1 MKKITTT
8 LLSLLLTISMM
19 PVGSFAAEEN
29 LPQIVNEQ
37 VSEQAETS
45 ADSFQFDKDK
55 KTIKKY
61 IGTDKDVVIPEKIDG
76 VTVEKIG
83 DKAFRGTRSKPFVID
98 SIIFNKSLKEI
109 GNIAFQNSTIK
120 KVTFTSDID
129 KVDNGAF
136 SNCASLTEINLPDSI
151 TELSNGIFSGC
162 SNLNMTINVHKDF
175 TRIGM
180 GALMNAPGIKLNI
193 AETGNPITIEGKN
206 LNSTLRIPAGRKF
219 IIDKGAFISEDA
231 ELEIV
236 NIPVKQNK
244 ITKEQLQEE
253 LGKIQVTSGVE
264 VAYENVVWDLDSFDY
279 SKPISDQEKPVIVNG
294 HFGEGNNIKVKA
306 VLAENPSDNT
316 DDKDNT
322 GGSSEDKDNHGSEDK
337 DNTGGSSGDKDN
349 QGSKDED
356 TTGGSSGDKDNQG
369 SKDED
374 KTENKIFDFDKDTK
388 TITKY
393 KGTDKDVVIPD
404 KIDSVTVEKIGKQ
417 AFSRSKIDSVT
428 LSKDLIELGDGAFI
442 GSTVKTVVLNEGLKK
457 IGEMSFGACR
467 DLESINFP
475 NSLVSIGSSAFKNS
489 DKLSGELQLGE
500 NFQSLYPYA
509 FKECKNFKIT
519 IADKGVPVTIFEGN
533 LSDSSLPLSVPN
545 TRKVSIAPNAFSG
558 SNKSVDLGTID
569 VKENIS
575 KEELKKELE
584 KIPFAVVK
592 TNTDFS
598 TEPYPLVWDLDEFD
612 LSKSNTVSAHVEGC
626 DTCGFDKIKISIKLN
641 PVSANKETDA
651 SNFVFDKDTKTI
663 KKYKGTDKD
672 VVIPDKIDGVTV
684 EKIARQAFSGTKKEP
699 LLVDSVVFNKGMKEV
714 NAGAFMLSTVKTVV
728 INEGLEKIGDM
739 AFSNCANLENIN
751 FPNSL
756 ASLGIKVFTKS
767 PKISSNITLGENLE
781 KVFTDTFK
789 DCKNAKISIADKG
802 VPLTIYENNLYDN
815 SLPTSVPNSRK
826 VFITVGA
833 FCGDN
838 KENYLVDLGTID
850 VKENISKEELKKEL
864 DKIPLTIGN
873 SKPDYSTVPY
883 TLVWELDDFD
893 LSKSDTVSAHV
904 VADNDSRA
912 NDIKVKIKVAAKS
925 DAESSVWTAEDFTY
939 GDIPSTILDSPTFFG
954 ITGLSEKGREKI
966 KTEKHLVIPFEVEI
980 KEGNKTVTKKIRGIG
995 RESFNKLGIE
1005 KLTLPEMKDGYN
1017 KFIIDPSAFAD
1028 NKLAELNIP
1037 DGVFA
1042 IDASAF
1048 ENNNIEK
1055 LYIPASVLKI
1065 GSKTFKDNKI
1075 SNLEISDD
1083 VFKIQIDNYSFMNNK
1098 LEDVHIPYS
1107 VFKIKHYVFK
1117 DNPGKFGKGQVY
1129 LYTRNPKHLTSDTYM
1144 YSSEYQKFILVSKGI
1159 DREPLYSTIRS
1170 VLNLIPEEY
1179 KEKSWNEMNE
1189 VLKEAKKVFRNESS
1203 TQKELDDANK
1213 KLSDAIK
1220 NLSPANVI
1228 KTGLENEI
1236 KKAGEF
1242 NEKLYTTESWNGLKS
1257 ALAKAEKIAADE
1269 DVEQADVDK
1278 ALSELK
1284 NSINALE
1291 IRDEMKWNKDDFTYE
1306 GSKVT
1311 GYSEAGAEKY
1321 KVNKFLVIPDTTPD
1335 GKPVTAIGKEAFM
1348 TTEGVVY
1355 RTDDVSS
1362 PLGLK
1367 TVKIPDKVEVIE
1379 DSAFRQNNLSHVDL
1393 PSSLTTIGNSA
1404 FNANQ
1409 LKDLEI
1415 PDSVTKMGS
1424 GCFSLN
1430 LIENVKFSR
1439 GMDEIP
1445 DGILSRNIY
1454 LKNIEIPDTVKRI
1467 GKSAF
1472 VGAPLTELHIPSSV
1486 ETIEYKAFSGQR
1498 CKEIKIPGSVKKIGE
1513 LAFEENVKFRH
1524 TKKLILEEG
1533 IEEIEYGAFKSC
1545 LLEEVKLPNS
1555 LIKLDEAAFK
1565 DNMNT
1570 EKNIVTVKL
1579 ISRNPEHA
1587 KLFESNEMQKIFIEM
1602 PSHSSSGNSNSVNS
1616 KDKTISRVEGKTR
1629 IHTATEISKKYFKN
1643 ADKVILV
1650 SSTQL
1655 ADSLI
1660 SPVHAKKLDSP
1671 ILLSDKDFLDKSVL
1685 DELKRL
1691 NTSSVD
1697 IVGGENS
1704 IGENVVK
1711 ELENNGIKVNRIAGE
1726 DRYKTSIKLAE
1737 QMYRDSKY
1745 DEVFVV
1751 DGTNIADGLS
1761 VANFST
1767 KVNAPVILTSPE
1779 KIDKSAIDFMNTK
1792 SIKKVHI
1799 IGGTNSVSRNVENSL
1814 NKFKTNR
1821 IAGENRYETSRM
1833 IANLAYPNAKSIH
1846 IANGVTGIDALV
1858 SGAIIPKTNMPLIL
1872 VNENDI
1878 STSKLLQNSSIK
1890 NINIIGGNDSVSK
1903 FFINSVIK

>member
-19 PVGSFAAEEN
+19 PVGSFAAEES
-29 LPQIVNEQ
+29 LSQITDEL

-45 ADSFQFDKDK
+45 EDSFEFDKGT

-61 IGTDKDVVIPEKIDG
+61 KGTDKDVVIPEKIDGVAVEKIGRQAFSKSQIDSVTFNKELKEIGDGAFGLSTVKTVALNEGLEKIGDGAFSNCSNLENINFPNSLVSIGKYAFLNCTKISREIVLRENLEKVLTSAFKGCNNMKITIANKGIPIAIYENNLYDINLPISLPNTRDVFLSSGAFKGSNQDNYSVDLGTIDVKESINKEELKKELEKIPFKIGSTTNDFSTLPYTLVWELDDFNLSKSNTISGHFEGCDTCGLDKIKINIKLNPISTNKETDASNFIFNKDTKTITKYNGTDKDVVIPEKIDG

-83 DKAFRGTRSKPFVID
+83 
-98 SIIFNKSLKEI
+98 
-109 GNIAFQNSTIK
+109 
-120 KVTFTSDID
+120 
-129 KVDNGAF
+129 
-136 SNCASLTEINLPDSI
+136 
-151 TELSNGIFSGC
+151 
-162 SNLNMTINVHKDF
+162 
-175 TRIGM
+175 
-180 GALMNAPGIKLNI
+180 
-193 AETGNPITIEGKN
+193 
-206 LNSTLRIPAGRKF
+206 
-219 IIDKGAFISEDA
+219 
-231 ELEIV
+231 
-236 NIPVKQNK
+236 
-244 ITKEQLQEE
+244 
-253 LGKIQVTSGVE
+253 
-264 VAYENVVWDLDSFDY
+264 
-279 SKPISDQEKPVIVNG
+279 
-294 HFGEGNNIKVKA
+294 
-306 VLAENPSDNT
+306 
-316 DDKDNT
+316 
-322 GGSSEDKDNHGSEDK
+322 
-337 DNTGGSSGDKDN
+337 
-349 QGSKDED
+349 
-356 TTGGSSGDKDNQG
+356 
-369 SKDED
+369 
-374 KTENKIFDFDKDTK
+374 
-388 TITKY
+388 
-393 KGTDKDVVIPD
+393 
-404 KIDSVTVEKIGKQ
+404 KQ
-417 AFSRSKIDSVT
+417 AFSKSKIDSVT
-428 LSKDLIELGDGAFI
+428 FNKELEEVDSFAFVA
-442 GSTVKTVVLNEGLKK
+442 STVKTIVANEGLKK
-457 IGEMSFGACR
+457 IGFNSFTNCKS
-467 DLESINFP
+467 LTEFNFP
-475 NSLVSIGSSAFKNS
+475 DSLLSIDRDAFKNCSNLEGTLNIGEKFELLGSSALKYSPKVKLNISKADAPVKIMEENINS
-489 DKLSGELQLGE
+489 VNSPLHVPTSREVFITKTSFLIE
-500 NFQSLYPYA
+500 N
-509 FKECKNFKIT
+509 
-519 IADKGVPVTIFEGN
+519 
-533 LSDSSLPLSVPN
+533 SV
-545 TRKVSIAPNAFSG
+545 
-558 SNKSVDLGTID
+558 VDLGILKVD
-569 VKENIS
+569 KNIS
-575 KEELKKELE
+575 KKDLEEKLK
-584 KIPFAVVK
+584 KIPFSYGTTTYKDGNTIVDSK
-592 TNTDFS
+592 EKPQWNLDRFDINESNELETNINPSDPNS
-598 TEPYPLVWDLDEFD
+598 T
-612 LSKSNTVSAHVEGC
+612 TV
-626 DTCGFDKIKISIKLN
+626 KIKI
-641 PVSANKETDA
+641 
-651 SNFVFDKDTKTI
+651 
-663 KKYKGTDKD
+663 
-672 VVIPDKIDGVTV
+672 
-684 EKIARQAFSGTKKEP
+684 
-699 LLVDSVVFNKGMKEV
+699 
-714 NAGAFMLSTVKTVV
+714 
-728 INEGLEKIGDM
+728 
-739 AFSNCANLENIN
+739 
-751 FPNSL
+751 
-756 ASLGIKVFTKS
+756 
-767 PKISSNITLGENLE
+767 
-781 KVFTDTFK
+781 
-789 DCKNAKISIADKG
+789 
-802 VPLTIYENNLYDN
+802 
-815 SLPTSVPNSRK
+815 
-826 VFITVGA
+826 
-833 FCGDN
+833 
-838 KENYLVDLGTID
+838 
-850 VKENISKEELKKEL
+850 
-864 DKIPLTIGN
+864 
-873 SKPDYSTVPY
+873 
-883 TLVWELDDFD
+883 
-893 LSKSDTVSAHV
+893 
-904 VADNDSRA
+904 
-912 NDIKVKIKVAAKS
+912 AAKS
-925 DAESSVWTAEDFTY
+925 DTESSVWASEDFTY
-939 GDIPSTILDSPTFFG
+939 GDIPSTILDSPTYFA
-954 ITGLSEKGREKI
+954 ITGLSKKGHEKI
-966 KTEKHLVIPFEVEI
+966 KTEKHLVIPYEVKI
-980 KEGNKTVTKKIRGIG
+980 KENDKTVIKKIRGIG
-995 RESFNKLGIE
+995 KESFNNLGIE
-1005 KLTLPEMKDGYN
+1005 KLTLPEMKDGYS
-1017 KFIIDPSAFAD
+1017 KFIIDSSAFAD
-1028 NKLAELNIP
+1028 NKLTELHIP

-1042 IDASAF
+1042 IDTFAF
-1048 ENNNIEK
+1048 ANNDITK

-1065 GSKTFKDNKI
+1065 GSEAFKNNKI
-1075 SNLEISDD
+1075 SELEISDD
-1083 VFKIQIDNYSFMNNK
+1083 VSKIQIDNYSFMNNK
-1098 LEDVHIPYS
+1098 LEEVHIPYS

-1117 DNPGKFGKGQVY
+1117 DNPGKDGKGQVY

-1144 YSSEYQKFILVSKGI
+1144 YSSEYQKFILVSSNI
-1159 DREPLYSTIRS
+1159 NREPLFSTIRS

-1179 KEKSWNEMNE
+1179 KEESWNEMNK
-1189 VLKEAKKVFRNESS
+1189 VLNKAKKVFKNEASN
-1203 TQKELDDANK
+1203 QKEIDNANK
-1213 KLSDAIK
+1213 KLNDAIK

-1228 KTGLENEI
+1228 KTSLENEI
-1236 KKAGEF
+1236 KDIRDY
-1242 NEKLYTTESWNGLKS
+1242 NEKLYTAESWSKFKT
-1257 ALAKAEKIAADE
+1257 ALAEAQKIFENDDAEQTDADN
-1269 DVEQADVDK
+1269 

-1284 NSINALE
+1284 NSIKSLE
-1291 IRDEMKWNKDDFTYE
+1291 IKEEMKWTKDDFTYE
-1306 GSKVT
+1306 GSKIT
-1311 GYSEAGAEKY
+1311 GYSKLGAEKY
-1321 KVNKFLVIPDTTPD
+1321 KVNKFLIIPDTTPD
-1335 GKPVTAIGKEAFM
+1335 GKPVTAIGKKAFM

-1393 PSSLTTIGNSA
+1393 PSSLTTIGDSA

-1409 LKDLEI
+1409 LKDLKI

-1430 LIENVKFSR
+1430 LIENIKFSR

-1498 CKEIKIPGSVKKIGE
+1498 CKEIKIPGSVKKIGK

-1545 LLEEVKLPNS
+1545 LLEAVKLPNS

-1565 DNMNT
+1565 DNMDT

-1587 KLFESNEMQKIFIEM
+1587 KLFESNEMQKIFIET

-1660 SPVHAKKLDSP
+1660 SPVHAKRLDSP
-1671 ILLSDKDFLDKSVL
+1671 ILLSGKDFLDKSVL

-1737 QMYRDSKY
+1737 QMYKDSKY

-1779 KIDKSAIDFMNTK
+1779 KIDKSAIDFMNAK

-1890 NINIIGGNDSVSK
+1890 NINIIGGNDSISK
-1903 FFINSVIK
+1903 NFINSVIK

>member
-45 ADSFQFDKDK
+45 ADSFEFDKNE
-55 KTIKKY
+55 KTITKY
-61 IGTDKDVVIPEKIDG
+61 TGADKDVVIPEKIDG

-83 DKAFRGTRSKPFVID
+83 VRAFVGSRRKPIVID
-98 SIIFNKSLKEI
+98 SIVFNKSLKEI
-109 GNIAFQNSTIK
+109 ETGAFTNSTVK

-129 KVDNGAF
+129 KIANAAF

-322 GGSSEDKDNHGSEDK
+322 GGSSEDKDNQGSEDK

-393 KGTDKDVVIPD
+393 NGADKDVVIPD

-592 TNTDFS
+592 TDTDFS

-626 DTCGFDKIKISIKLN
+626 DTCGFDKIKIRIKLN

-651 SNFVFDKDTKTI
+651 SNFIFDKDTKTI
-663 KKYKGTDKD
+663 TKYKGTDKD
-672 VVIPDKIDGVTV
+672 VVIPDKIDGVAV
-684 EKIARQAFSGTKKEP
+684 EKIGKASFGRSKI
-699 LLVDSVVFNKGMKEV
+699 DSVTFNKSLKEIEQMSFVGSSV
-714 NAGAFMLSTVKTVV
+714 NKV
-728 INEGLEKIGDM
+728 IANEGLEKIGFN
-739 AFSNCANLENIN
+739 AFTNCNGLTEFK

-756 ASLGIKVFTKS
+756 VSIDRFAFKGCANIEGTLNIGEKFELLHSNALAAS
-767 PKISSNITLGENLE
+767 PKVKLNISET
-781 KVFTDTFK
+781 
-789 DCKNAKISIADKG
+789 G
-802 VPLTIYENNLYDN
+802 VPVTITENNLTETN
-815 SLPTSVPNSRK
+815 SPLHVPNTRE
-826 VFITVGA
+826 VFITETSFTGNN
-833 FCGDN
+833 GI
-838 KENYLVDLGTID
+838 VDLGILKVD
-850 VKENISKEELKKEL
+850 KNISKKDLEEKLKEIPFYIGTTDFKDGQTTIKTKEKPQWNL
-864 DKIPLTIGN
+864 DNFDINKSNELETKIN
-873 SKPDYSTVPY
+873 AAD
-883 TLVWELDDFD
+883 
-893 LSKSDTVSAHV
+893 SKSIT
-904 VADNDSRA
+904 
-912 NDIKVKIKVAAKS
+912 VKIKVAAKS

-1367 TVKIPDKVEVIE
+1367 TIEIPDTVEVIE
-1379 DSAFRQNNLSHVDL
+1379 DSAFRQNNLSHVKL
-1393 PSSLTTIGNSA
+1393 PASLTTIGNSA

-1409 LKDLEI
+1409 LKDLDI

-1430 LIENVKFSR
+1430 LIEKVKFSK

-1445 DGILSRNIY
+1445 DGILSRNIH
-1454 LKNIEIPDTVKRI
+1454 LKNIEIPDNVKRI

-1472 VGAPLTELHIPSSV
+1472 VGAPLTELRIPSSV

-1498 CKEIKIPGSVKKIGE
+1498 CKELRIPGSVRTIGR

-1524 TKKLILEEG
+1524 TRKLILEEG
-1533 IEEIEYGAFKSC
+1533 IEEIESGAFKSC
-1545 LLEEVKLPNS
+1545 LLSEVELPDS
-1555 LIKLDEAAFK
+1555 LKKLDKEAFK
-1565 DNMNT
+1565 DNMDEN
-1570 EKNIVTVKL
+1570 KNIVTVKL
-1579 ISRNPEHA
+1579 ISHNPEHA
-1587 KLFESNEMQKIFIEM
+1587 KLFESNEMQSIVVEPRK
-1602 PSHSSSGNSNSVNS
+1602 SSSHHSSKS
-1616 KDKTISRVEGKTR
+1616 KSSSIYTEKTPAKVSRVEGKTR
-1629 IHTATEISKKYFKN
+1629 VQTASAISKKYFAK
-1643 ADKVILV
+1643 ADHVVLV

-1655 ADSLI
+1655 TDSLI
-1660 SPVHAKKLDSP
+1660 SPLQAKRFDAP
-1671 ILLSDKDFLDKSVL
+1671 ILLSGKDSVDQSVI
-1685 DELKRL
+1685 DEIKRL
-1691 NTSSVD
+1691 KADTID

-1704 IGENVVK
+1704 VSDKVVK
-1711 ELENNGIKVNRIAGE
+1711 QLEKNGIKVNRIAGS
-1726 DRYKTSIKLAE
+1726 DRYETSIKLADSI
-1737 QMYRDSKY
+1737 YRDSHY
-1745 DEVFVV
+1745 NEVFIV

-1761 VANFST
+1761 VANLST
-1767 KVNAPVILTSPE
+1767 KLNAPVLLTHPDRINNSVLE
-1779 KIDKSAIDFMNTK
+1779 FMK
-1792 SIKKVHI
+1792 KKGVKKVHI
-1799 IGGTNSVSRNVENSL
+1799 IGGTHSVSKNVENALSG
-1814 NKFKTNR
+1814 FQTDR
-1821 IAGENRYETSRM
+1821 IAGANRYETSRLV
-1833 IANLAYPNAKSIH
+1833 AKVAYPNAKSIH
-1846 IANGVTGIDALV
+1846 VSDGRTGIDALV
-1858 SGAIIPKTNMPLIL
+1858 CGAIIPKTDMPMVL
-1872 VNENDI
+1872 VNENDK
-1878 STSKLLQNSSIK
+1878 SMSKWCKDLGVS
-1890 NINIIGGNDSVSK
+1890 NINVIGGN
-1903 FFINSVIK
+1903 NSISENYAKSILN